1 MPAKLL
7 PQVEKIYLSFALS
20 NFPKFELISLL
31 NRMVCSK
38 AIVFLAWQ
46 PLLLPY
52 NLFFIA
58 IVDIK
63 LSFCE
68 QKHPTK
74 MPKKRKTT
82 LLVH

>member
-7 PQVEKIYLSFALS
+7 PQVEKIWLSFAPS

-31 NRMVCSK
+31 NKMVCSK
-38 AIVFLAWQ
+38 AVVFPACQ

-52 NLFFIA
+52 TLFFVA

-63 LSFCE
+63 LTFSE
-68 QKHPTK
+68 QK
-74 MPKKRKTT
+74 
-82 LLVH
+82 